1 VLIMGYGPRR
11 PKDHGEVAPALCPHC
26 GNHVVFRLLELRN
39 WFSLFLVPLVPG
51 RARHLVVCPVCQY
64 GIELEPATL
73 ALAQELVELT
83 ARQRAGAVD
92 PSEYRRKVD
101 RFWSSLGGERL
112 ADTGDARPGGP
123 PSPEPQRS
131 HEGERSPAAESAP
144 GPLDAPPPSPGSQV
158 PNPPAGW
165 YRDPFGEADERYWD
179 GERWTAGTNPPS
191 FTS

>member
-64 GIELEPATL
+64 GIELDGATL
-73 ALAQELVELT
+73 AMAQELVELT
-83 ARQRAGAVD
+83 AGQRTGSAQAGD
-92 PSEYRRKVD
+92 YRRKVD
-101 RFWSSLGGERL
+101 TFWSTLGGEPL
-112 ADTGDARPGGP
+112 ADTGDARPG
-123 PSPEPQRS
+123 PSASVDP
-131 HEGERSPAAESAP
+131 GGAAED
-144 GPLDAPPPSPGSQV
+144 LDAPPPRPESRT
-158 PNPPAGW
+158 PNPPPGW
-165 YRDPFGEADERYWD
+165 YTDPFRDGVERYWD

-191 FTS
+191 LGV